1 MKALLP
7 TGLLLVVCVCLEIV
21 FGVEVKQEPA
31 ANGTDEFVEAVSTEA
46 GAPKGYWNLR
56 SWVRF
61 ESVLIT
67 VFPLAPLDS

>member
-21 FGVEVKQEPA
+21 LGVEVKQEPA
-31 ANGTDEFVEAVSTEA
+31 ANGSNVFVKEVSTEA

-61 ESVLIT
+61 AFEVISG
-67 VFPLAPLDS
+67 FPLAAVEV

>member
-21 FGVEVKQEPA
+21 LGVEVKQEPA
-31 ANGTDEFVEAVSTEA
+31 ANGSNVFVKEVSTEA

-61 ESVLIT
+61 ASGVTT
-67 VFPLAPLDS
+67 VFPWAALDS